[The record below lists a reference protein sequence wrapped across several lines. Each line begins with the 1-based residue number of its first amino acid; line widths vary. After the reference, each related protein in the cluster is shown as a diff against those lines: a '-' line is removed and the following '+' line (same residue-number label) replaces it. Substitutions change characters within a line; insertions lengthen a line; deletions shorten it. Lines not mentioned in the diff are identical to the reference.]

1 MYLILLHSII
11 SVLSFFFPTYYFIL
25 PSFPTLLY
33 PILPSH
39 YSVHSFQLPDLLL
52 YPIFLSF
59 SSPTF
64 NISYPSLFQP
74 SMVSYPSPSQPS
86 VLSYPILSVSF
97 PNFCSIL
104 FFFSFPIYYFILSFR
119 SFYTIISF
127 SFLTS
132 TFQPST
138 PLFPSLSNLFCSSLL
153 EYVSNI
159 YTLVLNKYFTFYLFH
174 VATNNGHIL
183 QIIPQQSLDNIL
195 NPIHPYT

>member
-1 MYLILLHSII
+1 
-11 SVLSFFFPTYYFIL
+11 
-25 PSFPTLLY
+25 
-33 PILPSH
+33 
-39 YSVHSFQLPDLLL
+39 
-52 YPIFLSF
+52 
-59 SSPTF
+59 
-64 NISYPSLFQP
+64 
-74 SMVSYPSPSQPS
+74 MVSYPSPSQPS

-104 FFFSFPIYYFILSFR
+104 FFFSFPIYYFILSFSFPIYYFILSFR

>member
-1 MYLILLHSII
+1 
-11 SVLSFFFPTYYFIL
+11 
-25 PSFPTLLY
+25 
-33 PILPSH
+33 
-39 YSVHSFQLPDLLL
+39 
-52 YPIFLSF
+52 
-59 SSPTF
+59 
-64 NISYPSLFQP
+64 
-74 SMVSYPSPSQPS
+74 MVSYPSPSQPS

-174 VATNNGHIL
+174 VATNNGHII
-183 QIIPQQSLDNIL
+183 QTFPQQSLDNIL
-195 NPIHPYT
+195 NILNPIHTPNPLMVVRGECGNIPDSRGGGVSLYLNKVESCYCRASIGKIKIARSGLG